1 MGGGT
6 AFATPEGVEVNKTM
20 KITLWGVRGSIAT
33 SGPEFARVGGD
44 TTCVEVQAA
53 GSRLI
58 VDAGTGVRALGA
70 ELLREARA
78 LGQPVEATFLFT
90 HLHWDHIQ
98 GFPFFAPAF
107 VPGATLALY
116 GPTHADGS
124 TLEQVL
130 RRQMQPPSFP
140 VPLEAMAAHKT
151 FGLVAPGDELGVGP
165 FRIQVLAL
173 RHPQGSLGYRIE
185 ALGRSLCIATDTE
198 HPEDGSVD
206 DSLLEL
212 GRDVDLLIHDA
223 QYTQAEYE
231 GQAPCGPSRR
241 GWGHSTHLAA
251 AEAARAARAKRLL
264 LFHHDPTHDDD
275 MVDAIECDAQRHFAA
290 CRAAR
295 QRACIE
301 LG

>member
-1 MGGGT
+1 
-6 AFATPEGVEVNKTM
+6 M

-53 GSRLI
+53 GARLI

-70 ELLREARA
+70 ELLREARM
-78 LGQPVEATFLFT
+78 LGRAVEATFLFT

-107 VPGATLALY
+107 VPGSMLELY
-116 GPTHADGS
+116 GPTNADGS

-130 RRQMQPPSFP
+130 CRQMQPPSFP
-140 VPLEAMAAHKT
+140 VPLGAMAAHKI
-151 FGLVAPGDELGVGP
+151 FGVVAPGDELRVGP
-165 FRIQVLAL
+165 FRVRALAL
-173 RHPQGSLGYRIE
+173 RHPQGSLGYRID
-185 ALGRSLCIATDTE
+185 ALGQSVCIATDTE
-198 HPEDGSVD
+198 HPGDGSVD
-206 DSLLEL
+206 ESLLEL

-223 QYTQAEYE
+223 QYTDAEYE
-231 GQAPCGPSRR
+231 GRSATGPCRK

-251 AEAARAARAKRLL
+251 AEAARAVRAKRLL

-275 MVDAIECDAQRHFAA
+275 MVDAIECDARRHFAS

-295 QRACIE
+295 QRACVE

>member
-1 MGGGT
+1 MGTGT
-6 AFATPEGVEVNKTM
+6 AFASPLGVEVNSTM

-53 GSRLI
+53 GARLI
-58 VDAGTGVRALGA
+58 VDAGTGVRALGDQ
-70 ELLREARA
+70 LLREARA
-78 LGQPVEATFLFT
+78 LGRPVEATFLFT

-107 VPGATLALY
+107 VPSSVLGLY

-130 RRQMQPPSFP
+130 GRQMQPPSFP
-140 VPLEAMAAHKT
+140 VPLAAMAARKI
-151 FGLVAPGDELGVGP
+151 FGSVGPGDELHIGP
-165 FRIQVLAL
+165 FHVRARAL
-173 RHPQGSLGYRIE
+173 RHPQGSLGYRID
-185 ALGRSLCIATDTE
+185 ALGHSVCIATDTE

-206 DSLLEL
+206 ESLLEL

-223 QYTQAEYE
+223 QYTEAEYR
-231 GQAPCGPSRR
+231 GGGTAGPCRK

-251 AEAARAARAKRLL
+251 VETARAAHASRLL

-275 MVDAIECDAQRHFAA
+275 MIDAIERDAQRRFAS

-295 QRACIE
+295 QRACVE

>member
-1 MGGGT
+1 
-6 AFATPEGVEVNKTM
+6 M

-44 TTCVEVQAA
+44 TTCVEVQAG

-58 VDAGTGVRALGA
+58 VDAGTGVRVLGA
-70 ELLREARA
+70 ELLREARV
-78 LGQPVEATFLFT
+78 LGRPVEATFLFT

-107 VPGATLALY
+107 VPGTVLGLY
-116 GPTHADGS
+116 GPTDADGS

-130 RRQMQPPSFP
+130 GRQMQPPSFP
-140 VPLEAMAAHKT
+140 VPLGAMAAHKI
-151 FGLVAPGDELGVGP
+151 FGSVAPGDELRVGP
-165 FRIQVLAL
+165 FRVRARAL

-185 ALGRSLCIATDTE
+185 ALGHSLCIATDTE

-206 DSLLEL
+206 ESLLDL

-223 QYTQAEYE
+223 QYTEAEYE
-231 GQAPCGPSRR
+231 GRSATGPCRK

-251 AEAARAARAKRLL
+251 AEAARAARARRLL

-275 MVDAIECDAQRHFAA
+275 MIDAIECDAQRRFTA

-295 QRACIE
+295 QRACVE